1 MVKKHASGVEN
12 STLVVS
18 PDEHDEQILS
28 GMLRSDSWRV
38 RGARTFEEALR
49 VLRGADRPNVV
60 ACERELPDGSW
71 RDLFQFLATKL
82 KNPPP
87 LVVVS
92 RQADEALWAE
102 VLNVGGYD
110 VLTKPFDGE
119 EVHRVMTM
127 ARRHGAGEHSAL
139 HG

>member
-1 MVKKHASGVEN
+1 MWKKLAGDVEN

-18 PDEHDEQILS
+18 SDDGDTQILT
-28 GMLRSDSWRV
+28 GMLEPRSWRV
-38 RGARTFEEALR
+38 RGARTFQEALR
-49 VLRGADRPNVV
+49 LLRGAERPTVI

-71 RDLFQFLATKL
+71 RDLFQFLSTKL

-110 VLTKPFDGE
+110 VLAKPFDDD
-119 EVHRVMTM
+119 EVHRVMNM
-127 ARRHGAGEHSAL
+127 ASRHGAAAPVAL
-139 HG
+139 HA

>member
-1 MVKKHASGVEN
+1 MVKKHASAMVN

-28 GMLRSDSWRV
+28 GMLRSYSWRV
-38 RGARTFEEALR
+38 RGARTVQEALR
-49 VLRGADRPNVV
+49 LLRGADRPNVV
-60 ACERELPDGSW
+60 ACERELPDGNW

-119 EVHRVMTM
+119 EVQRVMTM
-127 ARRHGAGEHSAL
+127 ARRHGAGGQFAL
-139 HG
+139 RA

>member
-1 MVKKHASGVEN
+1 MLKKLSTNVEN

-18 PDEHDEQILS
+18 PDEHDEQVLS
-28 GMLRSDSWRV
+28 GILQNERWRV
-38 RGARTFEEALR
+38 RAARSFQEALG
-49 VLRGADRPNVV
+49 VLGTHRPNVV

-71 RDLFQFLATKL
+71 RDVFHFLATKL

-92 RQADEALWAE
+92 RHADEALWAE
-102 VLNVGGYD
+102 VLNVGGFD
-110 VLTKPFDGE
+110 VLTKPFDKD

-127 ARRHGAGEHSAL
+127 ARRHSDS
-139 HG
+139 

>member
-1 MVKKHASGVEN
+1 MLSKLASGTEN

-18 PDEHDEQILS
+18 PDEQDEQVLGGILQ
-28 GMLRSDSWRV
+28 RDSWRV
-38 RGARTFEEALR
+38 RGARTFRQAIE
-49 VLRGADRPNVV
+49 VLRQAERPSVI

-82 KNPPP
+82 EDPPP

-110 VLTKPFDGE
+110 VLTKPFDIE
-119 EVHRVMTM
+119 EVHRVMAM
-127 ARRHGAGEHSAL
+127 ARRHGTSGRVAL
-139 HG
+139 HA

>member
-1 MVKKHASGVEN
+1 MS
-12 STLVVS
+12 LF
-18 PDEHDEQILS
+18 DY
-28 GMLRSDSWRV
+28 V
-38 RGARTFEEALR
+38 R
-49 VLRGADRPNVV
+49 
-60 ACERELPDGSW
+60 CERELPDGSW

-102 VLNVGGYD
+102 VLNLGGYD

-119 EVHRVMTM
+119 EVNRVMTM
-127 ARRHGAGEHSAL
+127 ARRHGAGGQFAL
-139 HG
+139 HA